1 MEAHPCE
8 KESFL
13 DRSWRYVN
21 EIVSAIDNNY
31 YVQMTKII
39 S

>member
-13 DRSWRYVN
+13 DRIYRYAN
-21 EIVSAIDNNY
+21 EVVSQSVFNHLFL
-31 YVQMTKII
+31 
-39 S
+39 